1 MNHGEGMGHG
11 SCNKKHIILVHG
23 ACHGAWSWH
32 KVTTQLRSAGY
43 QVTVPD
49 LAASGVD
56 ERRFQ
61 DLRTFTDYSLPLLD
75 ILACLPPGERVILV
89 GHSLGGLNIALAM
102 DRFPEKIAAAVF
114 VTALMPD
121 SVNPPSYVVDK
132 LKKEK
137 TMLFWSDTQFGL
149 VGDEDKGP
157 VSLLFGPKFLSKLY
171 ARSPPEDLTLART
184 LMRPSSLFLEDLGS
198 IPPFSESGYGSVEK
212 IYVVCAQDEIL
223 TEGFQR
229 WMIEN
234 NPVKEVR
241 ELEDADHMPMFST
254 PKQLFQC
261 LSDRLRNQSSSIAPL
276 GCTHWLPWLLIFS
289 GVTFVRH
296 CGVHVSAHCLLFL
309 RHNLSYSFSGE
320 GMGDGSCNKK
330 HIILVHGAC
339 HGAWS
344 WHKVTTQLRSA
355 GYQVTVPDLAAS
367 GVDERRFQDL
377 RSFIH
382 YSQPLLDILA
392 CLPPGERVIL
402 VGHSLG
408 GLNIALA
415 MDRFPE
421 KIAAAVFVTALMP
434 DSVNPPSY
442 VMDKLNKENTM
453 LFWSDTQFGSVGDE
467 DKGPVSF
474 LLGPKFLSKLY
485 TRSPPEDLTLART
498 LMRPS
503 SFFLEDLGSMPPFS
517 ESGYGSV
524 EKVYVVC
531 AQDEIASEGFQ
542 RWMIENNP
550 VKEVRELEDADHMP
564 MFSTP
569 KQLFQCL
576 SDVAD
581 AYA

>member
-1 MNHGEGMGHG
+1 M
-11 SCNKKHIILVHG
+11 
-23 ACHGAWSWH
+23 
-32 KVTTQLRSAGY
+32 
-43 QVTVPD
+43 
-49 LAASGVD
+49 
-56 ERRFQ
+56 
-61 DLRTFTDYSLPLLD
+61 
-75 ILACLPPGERVILV
+75 
-89 GHSLGGLNIALAM
+89 
-102 DRFPEKIAAAVF
+102 EKEWA
-114 VTALMPD
+114 T
-121 SVNPPSYVVDK
+121 
-132 LKKEK
+132 
-137 TMLFWSDTQFGL
+137 G
-149 VGDEDKGP
+149 
-157 VSLLFGPKFLSKLY
+157 
-171 ARSPPEDLTLART
+171 
-184 LMRPSSLFLEDLGS
+184 
-198 IPPFSESGYGSVEK
+198 
-212 IYVVCAQDEIL
+212 
-223 TEGFQR
+223 
-229 WMIEN
+229 
-234 NPVKEVR
+234 
-241 ELEDADHMPMFST
+241 
-254 PKQLFQC
+254 
-261 LSDRLRNQSSSIAPL
+261 
-276 GCTHWLPWLLIFS
+276 
-289 GVTFVRH
+289 
-296 CGVHVSAHCLLFL
+296 
-309 RHNLSYSFSGE
+309 
-320 GMGDGSCNKK
+320 GDGSCNKK

-442 VMDKLNKENTM
+442 VMDKLKKEKTM
-453 LFWSDTQFGSVGDE
+453 LFWSDTQFGLVGDE
-467 DKGPVSF
+467 DKGPVSL